1 MSSQMHAAVL
11 DHYGAIPRY
20 GQLSVPVP
28 APGQALLKVEAASIK
43 QLDKLKAAGKHYTR
57 YAGFPV
63 AVGVDGVG
71 RLPDG
76 QRVYAMGISG
86 MLAEYAVVGLA
97 DCVPV
102 PEALD
107 AALAALLPNA
117 LLGSDAALVCRA
129 GFRAGQNILING
141 ATGVSG
147 RMAVQAARLRGA
159 GRIVVTGRNAQSLEY
174 LRTLGADVCISL
186 LDAPEQV
193 VRQLVRVQQESPLD
207 VVLDYLWGEPVQW
220 LLQAFG
226 QCCPQPVQLVT
237 IGQMAG
243 VEISLPS
250 ALLRS
255 QPVSILG
262 SGLGSIST
270 EQLRQY
276 NRDHLTGMLERA
288 AEGGLLAGYRRF
300 SLADVAAAWQAEL
313 APGERAVVYCEP
325 D

>member
-1 MSSQMHAAVL
+1 MSTMLAAVL
-11 DHYGAIPRY
+11 HDY
-20 GQLSVPVP
+20 GQTPQPGQLPTPV
-28 APGQALLKVEAASIK
+28 AGEGQALLQVEAASIK

-57 YAGFPV
+57 YARFPV

-76 QRVYAMGISG
+76 QRVYAMGVTG
-86 MLAEYAVVGLA
+86 MLAQQALVQLD

-102 PEALD
+102 PEELP

-129 GFRAGQNILING
+129 GFQPGEVVLVNG

-159 GRIVVTGRNAQSLEY
+159 SRIIVTGRNAESLGY
-174 LRTLGADVCISL
+174 LKELGADQCISL
-186 LDAPEQV
+186 LDEPQGIIE
-193 VRQLVRVQQESPLD
+193 QLVQIQQTTPIN

-220 LLQAFG
+220 LLAAFAK
-226 QCCPQPVQLVT
+226 CCPHPVRLVT

-243 VEISLPS
+243 AEINLASGI
-250 ALLRS
+250 LRS
-255 QPVSILG
+255 TPVSILG
-262 SGLGSIST
+262 SGLGSINA

-276 NRDHLTGMLERA
+276 NREHLTAMLERA
-288 AEGGLLAGYRRF
+288 ARGELVAGYREF
-300 SLADVAAAWQAEL
+300 ALQDVAEAWQAVL
-313 APGERAVVYCEP
+313 GPGERAVVYME
-325 D
+325 

>member
-1 MSSQMHAAVL
+1 MSTMLAAVL
-11 DHYGAIPRY
+11 NDY
-20 GQLSVPVP
+20 GQVPQRSRLPVPV
-28 APGQALLKVEAASIK
+28 AAEGQTLLQMEAASIK

-57 YAGFPV
+57 YAQFPV

-76 QRVYAMGISG
+76 RRMYAMGVTG
-86 MLAEYAVVGLA
+86 MLAQQALVQLD

-102 PEALD
+102 PEDLSAP
-107 AALAALLPNA
+107 LAALLPNA

-129 GFRAGQNILING
+129 GFQPGEVVLING

-159 GRIVVTGRNAQSLEY
+159 SRIIVTGRNAESLAY
-174 LRTLGADVCISL
+174 LKELGADQCISL
-186 LDAPEQV
+186 LDEPQQIIE
-193 VRQLVRVQQESPLD
+193 QLVQIQQQTPTH

-220 LLQAFG
+220 LLAAFAK
-226 QCCPQPVQLVT
+226 CCPQSVRLVT

-243 VEISLPS
+243 AEINLASGI
-250 ALLRS
+250 LRS
-255 QPVSILG
+255 TPVSILG
-262 SGLGSIST
+262 SGLGSINT

-276 NRDHLTGMLERA
+276 NREHLIAMLERA
-288 AEGGLLAGYRRF
+288 TRGELVAGYREF
-300 SLADVAAAWQAEL
+300 ALQDVAEAWQAEL
-313 APGERAVVYCEP
+313 APGERAVVYV

>member
-1 MSSQMHAAVL
+1 MSQMMHAAVL
-11 DHYGAIPRY
+11 DSYGAVPRY
-20 GQLSVPVP
+20 GQLDRPQP
-28 APGQALLKVEAASIK
+28 AQGQALLKMEAASIK

-57 YAGFPV
+57 YAQFPV

-76 QRVYAMGISG
+76 RRMYAMGITG
-86 MLAEYAVVGLA
+86 MLAEYALVDLE

-102 PEALD
+102 PDTLD

-129 GFRAGQNILING
+129 NIQPGQTVLING

-159 GRIVVTGRNAQSLEY
+159 GRVIVTGRNADSLDY
-174 LRTLGADVCISL
+174 LRTLGADAGISL
-186 LDAPEQV
+186 LDSPQQIIE
-193 VRQLVRVQQESPLD
+193 QLVQVQQDSPLD

-220 LLQAFG
+220 LLQAFA

-243 VEISLPS
+243 VEIILPS
-250 ALLRS
+250 SILRS
-255 QPVSILG
+255 KPVSILG

-270 EQLRQY
+270 QQLRQY
-276 NRDHLTGMLERA
+276 NREHLTALLERA
-288 AEGGLLAGYRRF
+288 ARGELVAGYREF
-300 SLADVAAAWQAEL
+300 GLPDVQDAWQAAL
-313 APGERAVVYCEP
+313 APGERAVVRMG
-325 D
+325 